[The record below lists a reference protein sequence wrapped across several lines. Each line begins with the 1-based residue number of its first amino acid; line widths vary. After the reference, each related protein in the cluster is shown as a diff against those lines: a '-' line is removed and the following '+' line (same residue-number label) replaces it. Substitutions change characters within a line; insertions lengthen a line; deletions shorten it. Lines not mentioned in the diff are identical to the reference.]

1 MSADRPPSAS
11 RGMGHSASMPA
22 GLRRGKPGR
31 KSATDNFGSRRSS
44 AMSPPGR
51 KSKTNQHSSHRK
63 PVKLTIRDIVV
74 RVTRLPRRLAE
85 DFAARCVIAGVHFA
99 GARVCVRWGAVE
111 CVATQEN
118 DTGKRPTSKNLIK
131 GLEENVRKVLE
142 TKRNEYD
149 RTHFELQQKQKELAA
164 LRLQLG
170 DLAKDG
176 KALGLDEFPNEK
188 ERMASIPSISNR
200 KVFTKHTHLSKM
212 VAALEK
218 KKQQIQKVVHTGRIY
233 DHMRH
238 RLMQQRVEEKRINRD
253 LKAELRRRQIKH
265 KELTRDEQA
274 VADALRK
281 AQFRLAQLKKD
292 VERDLFLWRSEIADR
307 ESWQKQK
314 QKFEDFV
321 TKQIERQR
329 EIELEVQGDLNEEEE
344 EELKAKNAA
353 SMFANRHIARKLS
366 QTLKTTTEE
375 ERRYE
380 EAFRKIGVKLENLD
394 PKSIIETCLAQDEIR
409 KDLIEKR
416 TLEEERVEDLKKQ
429 LAAAQ
434 EELNNTMYDQE
445 RTTNRV
451 LSDREKELNEAE
463 KQLEA
468 ERSEFQFMQATVQPV
483 KIGIQHLAKKVLDVQ
498 VDLSDIAEIEWVMN
512 QVQSKLAKIIEET
525 RQDVGTVRSPTPAA
539 AGKSDTP
546 AGVRRTS
553 LSLAGLTDA
562 EENASWLLSPF
573 NVRVQAKKEALE
585 MEEENDGAESA
596 RRRPKKRGKHK
607 DHDDGGSDS
616 DEGATGAGV
625 HWWALCDMWL
635 RSHLPTSCCCSVCF
649 RVVSLVFLVGTEDGT
664 NKVHTRS
671 ELKRMADILTNRNRK
686 SRHRSSQHS
695 KDAPSA
701 GRRSRR
707 R

>member
-1 MSADRPPSAS
+1 M
-11 RGMGHSASMPA
+11 
-22 GLRRGKPGR
+22 
-31 KSATDNFGSRRSS
+31 
-44 AMSPPGR
+44 
-51 KSKTNQHSSHRK
+51 
-63 PVKLTIRDIVV
+63 KLTIRDIV
-74 RVTRLPRRLAE
+74 
-85 DFAARCVIAGVHFA
+85 
-99 GARVCVRWGAVE
+99 
-111 CVATQEN
+111 EN

-149 RTHFELQQKQKELAA
+149 RVHFQLQQKQKELAE
-164 LRLQLG
+164 LKLQLG

-176 KALGLDEFPNEK
+176 KALGLDEFPDEK
-188 ERMASIPSISNR
+188 QRLGAIRSISNR
-200 KVFTKHTHLSKM
+200 KVFTKHTHLDKM

-218 KKQQIQKVVHTGRIY
+218 KKQQIQKVAHTGRIY

-253 LKAELRRRQIKH
+253 LKAELRVRQIKNT
-265 KELTRDEQA
+265 ELTRDEQA
-274 VADALRK
+274 VGDALRK
-281 AQFRLAQLKKD
+281 AQARLAQLKKD
-292 VERDLFLWRSEIADR
+292 VERDLELWRSEIRDR

-314 QKFEDFV
+314 EKFESFV

-344 EELKAKNAA
+344 EQLKAKNAA

-366 QTLKTTTEE
+366 NTLKTTTEE

-380 EAFRKIGVKLENLD
+380 EAFRKIGVKLDNLD

-416 TLEEERVEDLKKQ
+416 ALEEERVEDLKQQ

-525 RQDVGTVRSPTPAA
+525 RQDVGTMRSPTPSAPV
-539 AGKSDTP
+539 GKSETP
-546 AGVRRTS
+546 GVRRTS

-573 NVRVQAKKEALE
+573 NVRIQAKSQQLEA
-585 MEEENDGAESA
+585 EEEAGLESA
-596 RRRPKKRGKHK
+596 RGPKKSKKRSKRA
-607 DHDDGGSDS
+607 DHDEGGSDS
-616 DEGATGAGV
+616 DSDDA
-625 HWWALCDMWL
+625 
-635 RSHLPTSCCCSVCF
+635 
-649 RVVSLVFLVGTEDGT
+649 T
-664 NKVHTRS
+664 NKVHTRF
-671 ELKRMADILTNRNRK
+671 ELKRMAELMTNKHRK
-686 SRHRSSQHS
+686 SRHRARQGET
-695 KDAPSA
+695 AVERR
-701 GRRSRR
+701 GRHK
-707 R
+707 

>member
-1 MSADRPPSAS
+1 MS
-11 RGMGHSASMPA
+11 
-22 GLRRGKPGR
+22 
-31 KSATDNFGSRRSS
+31 
-44 AMSPPGR
+44 
-51 KSKTNQHSSHRK
+51 QH
-63 PVKLTIRDIVV
+63 
-74 RVTRLPRRLAE
+74 
-85 DFAARCVIAGVHFA
+85 
-99 GARVCVRWGAVE
+99 
-111 CVATQEN
+111 
-118 DTGKRPTSKNLIK
+118 
-131 GLEENVRKVLE
+131 
-142 TKRNEYD
+142 
-149 RTHFELQQKQKELAA
+149 
-164 LRLQLG
+164 
-170 DLAKDG
+170 
-176 KALGLDEFPNEK
+176 LD
-188 ERMASIPSISNR
+188 
-200 KVFTKHTHLSKM
+200 KM

-218 KKQQIQKVVHTGRIY
+218 KKQQIQKVAHTGRIY

-253 LKAELRRRQIKH
+253 LKAELRVRQIKNT
-265 KELTRDEQA
+265 ELTRDEQA
-274 VADALRK
+274 VGDALRK
-281 AQFRLAQLKKD
+281 AQARLAQLKKD
-292 VERDLFLWRSEIADR
+292 VERDLELWRSEIRDR

-314 QKFEDFV
+314 EKFESFV

-344 EELKAKNAA
+344 EQLKAKNAA

-366 QTLKTTTEE
+366 NTLKTTTEE

-380 EAFRKIGVKLENLD
+380 EAFRKIGVKLDNLD

-416 TLEEERVEDLKKQ
+416 ALEEERVEDLKQQ

-525 RQDVGTVRSPTPAA
+525 RQDVGTMRSPTPSAPV
-539 AGKSDTP
+539 GKSETP
-546 AGVRRTS
+546 GVRRTS

-573 NVRVQAKKEALE
+573 NVRIQAKSQQLEA
-585 MEEENDGAESA
+585 EEEAGLESA
-596 RRRPKKRGKHK
+596 RGPKKSKKRSKRA
-607 DHDDGGSDS
+607 DHDEGGSDS
-616 DEGATGAGV
+616 DSGACLSRV
-625 HWWALCDMWL
+625 CVYVWL
-635 RSHLPTSCCCSVCF
+635 HVA
-649 RVVSLVFLVGTEDGT
+649 V
-664 NKVHTRS
+664 
-671 ELKRMADILTNRNRK
+671 
-686 SRHRSSQHS
+686 
-695 KDAPSA
+695 
-701 GRRSRR
+701 
-707 R
+707 